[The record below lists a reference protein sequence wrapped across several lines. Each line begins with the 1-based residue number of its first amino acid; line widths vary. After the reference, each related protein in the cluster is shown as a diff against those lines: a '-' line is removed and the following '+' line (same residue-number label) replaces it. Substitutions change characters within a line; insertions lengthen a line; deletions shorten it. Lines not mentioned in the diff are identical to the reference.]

1 MDSKKIISGVKW
13 AGIQFAFDTIFRFA
27 IRLILAKLL
36 LPEDFGLVAMCTIFI
51 SIAEAVS
58 ELGMGAALIQRKSSE
73 EAEAMYSTAFWSGLV
88 WGVIIYLLVCFVV
101 GPFAAYFY
109 DENMLLK
116 LVPVLSLGVL
126 LKPLVL
132 IHVVKLTRALQFKKM
147 AKIYNLSALLA
158 GILGISAAYMGFG
171 VWSLAVH
178 QVLSVAIT
186 IPLLYR
192 STTWSPKGQW
202 SRNQFKSVFG
212 FGAYST
218 GTNVFSRLTY
228 NIDNLMIGKMLG
240 AGLLGSYTLSFS
252 LTEYLRQVIS
262 NVLNR
267 VMYPVFSQSQD
278 DKEKLRNYFLKI
290 IGINAIIIYPL
301 MAYLI
306 VFAET
311 IIVDFFGER
320 WAEAVLPLRILAVAM
335 MVHLLVNS
343 FTSLIRGLGKPE
355 LEMKIIISLTIFI
368 LLPALYIGITYYG
381 LVGASLAILANKIV
395 LVLVGL
401 ITLRMQVGLSPYR
414 VISAI
419 KSAIFSVVLAMA
431 PLAALIYFMHFDNIF
446 ILTPLYIALY
456 LAVIYWL
463 EKQLILMLLKNLR

>member
-1 MDSKKIISGVKW
+1 
-13 AGIQFAFDTIFRFA
+13 
-27 IRLILAKLL
+27 
-36 LPEDFGLVAMCTIFI
+36 
-51 SIAEAVS
+51 
-58 ELGMGAALIQRKSSE
+58 
-73 EAEAMYSTAFWSGLV
+73 
-88 WGVIIYLLVCFVV
+88 
-101 GPFAAYFY
+101 
-109 DENMLLK
+109 
-116 LVPVLSLGVL
+116 
-126 LKPLVL
+126 
-132 IHVVKLTRALQFKKM
+132 
-147 AKIYNLSALLA
+147 
-158 GILGISAAYMGFG
+158 MGFG

-202 SRNQFKSVFG
+202 SCNQFKSVFG